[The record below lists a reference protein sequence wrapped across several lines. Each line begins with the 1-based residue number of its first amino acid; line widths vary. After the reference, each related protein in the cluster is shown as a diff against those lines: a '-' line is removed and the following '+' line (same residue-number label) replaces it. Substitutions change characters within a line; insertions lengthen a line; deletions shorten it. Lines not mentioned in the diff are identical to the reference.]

1 MKVKIE
7 FTVDIDRKG
16 IEAYME
22 HLGCGG
28 ETMSIKKFLT
38 SYFAGDAVFGIDQAM
53 SNDVGY
59 YTKTRW
65 WTPAPAAKRPRG

>member
-22 HLGCGG
+22 YLECGG
-28 ETMSIKKFLT
+28 ETIKEFLT
-38 SYFAGDAVFGIDQAM
+38 SRFASDAVFNIDQSM
-53 SNDVGY
+53 ENDVGY

-65 WTPAPAAKRPRG
+65 WTSAPSAKRPRG